1 MKTNKL
7 KVSILALVAVL
18 AANTQAANVDIG
30 SFATGAFTV
39 DPASTYV
46 PTQSGSGLTTSTTV
60 IAGDTFYGNFTSPMD
75 WSSYGFSG
83 SANTTLGL
91 VMSVTGTNPN
101 LFFTVSLLDSSFT
114 IIESYSAS
122 TAGLTS
128 TPAFVALTPDAGSS
142 AGGLPTDVSAVVFG
156 WNGGG
161 AINTT
166 LKGIQST
173 VNLAA
178 VPEPSVASLFALG
191 TVGLVALRARRKS

>member
-1 MKTNKL
+1 MKINKL

-30 SFATGAFTV
+30 SFATGSFTV
-39 DPASTYV
+39 DPASTYT

-60 IAGDTFYGNFTSPMD
+60 TAGDTFYGNFTSPKN

-91 VMSVTGTNPN
+91 LMSVSGTNPN
-101 LFFTVSLLDSSFT
+101 LFFTVTLQDSTFT
-114 IIESYSAS
+114 TIESYSGS
-122 TAGLTS
+122 TAGLSS
-128 TPAFVALTPDAGSS
+128 TPSFLALTPDAGSS
-142 AGGLPTDVSAVVFG
+142 GGGLASDVSSFVFG

-161 AINTT
+161 NINTT
-166 LKGIQST
+166 LVAIQST
-173 VNLAA
+173 VDLAA

>member
-1 MKTNKL
+1 MKINKL

-30 SFATGAFTV
+30 SFATGSFTV
-39 DPASTYV
+39 DPASTYT

-60 IAGDTFYGNFTSPMD
+60 TAGDTFYGNFTSPKN

-83 SANTTLGL
+83 GSNSSLGL
-91 VMSVTGTNPN
+91 VMGVTGTNPN
-101 LFFTVSLLDSSFT
+101 LFFSVTLLDSAFAV
-114 IIESYSAS
+114 IESYSAS

-128 TPAFVALTPDAGSS
+128 TPAFVALTPDAGS
-142 AGGLPTDVSAVVFG
+142 AGGGLATDVSNVVFG

-166 LKGIQST
+166 ILGIQST

>member
-7 KVSILALVAVL
+7 KVAVLALVAGL
-18 AANTQAANVDIG
+18 IANLQAANVDIG

-39 DPASTYV
+39 DAGSTYQ
-46 PTQSGSGLTTSTTV
+46 PTQSASGLTTSTTV
-60 IAGDTFYGNFTSPMD
+60 TAGDTFYGNFSSPMN

-83 SANTTLGL
+83 SANTSLGL

-101 LFFTVSLLDSSFT
+101 LFFSVTLLDSAFNT
-114 IIESYSAS
+114 IEAYSAS
-122 TAGLTS
+122 TAGLS
-128 TPAFVALTPDAGSS
+128 SSPSFVALIPDAGS
-142 AGGLPTDVSAVVFG
+142 AGGGLPTDVASFVFG

-161 AINTT
+161 NINTT
-166 LKGIQST
+166 LVGIQST